1 MRRWEEAGLGSF
13 LWGAIHLHQLQFGGR
28 SGVVV
33 FSHVLFGLI
42 IFFCFII
49 SSNEDHGFR
58 SLTQL
63 KDLSVARSPW
73 LGVILHFMH
82 LYAIQDIH
90 FIVYNI
96 WIYLIIFHNTS
107 HHASCIMHHASCIM
121 HHACYISYHF
131 WIHRWPFHIS
141 WDSQSSFFV
150 QSTYACLGDLV
161 KHSVYPAAQV
171 LHLGNWDRNLWD
183 WDRIL
188 GFPQSRSL
196 MVPLYLLPVWRCQ
209 LATGHLLL
217 QLFFVSGHP
226 FLQSLKTFVC
236 GLSSEISSQAS
247 TTAKRREK
255 ALRPTS
261 DNVCSSVWKRCSTAS
276 PWLQNCSSSH

>member
-1 MRRWEEAGLGSF
+1 
-13 LWGAIHLHQLQFGGR
+13 
-28 SGVVV
+28 
-33 FSHVLFGLI
+33 
-42 IFFCFII
+42 
-49 SSNEDHGFR
+49 
-58 SLTQL
+58 
-63 KDLSVARSPW
+63 
-73 LGVILHFMH
+73 MH

-96 WIYLIIFHNTS
+96 WIYLIIFHDTS

-121 HHACYISYHF
+121 HHASCIMHHASCIMHVTFLIISEFIVGLFTSHE
-131 WIHRWPFHIS
+131 IHSLPFLLKALVLALPIS
-141 WDSQSSFFV
+141 SSTPSIL
-150 QSTYACLGDLV
+150 QPKYCTLGTETET
-161 KHSVYPAAQV
+161 SETETESS
-171 LHLGNWDRNLWD
+171 G
-183 WDRIL
+183 
-188 GFPQSRSL
+188 SRS
-196 MVPLYLLPVWRCQ
+196 PGPSWSLYICSPVWRCQ

-276 PWLQNCSSSH
+276 PWLENCSSSH